1 MHYYFLQ
8 QNHRTECPRPVESRQ
23 MRRLLL
29 RREHRNT
36 KVQMAHSNAG
46 HFLSVCACAPGYL
59 EEEAVHTYTEMLKDI
74 DSGAIENVAAPKI
87 AIDHWGLPSDATL
100 RDVVLVVRAD
110 EADHRLL
117 NHHLSNRFDET
128 KAARAA
134 DSSVTPYDQLGDVGL
149 ESIVGPTVMMTEKR
163 KAAAQPK

>member
-1 MHYYFLQ
+1 
-8 QNHRTECPRPVESRQ
+8 
-23 MRRLLL
+23 
-29 RREHRNT
+29 
-36 KVQMAHSNAG
+36 
-46 HFLSVCACAPGYL
+46 
-59 EEEAVHTYTEMLKDI
+59 MLKDI

-87 AIDHWGLPSDATL
+87 AIDYWGLPSDATL

-128 KAARAA
+128 KAARAV
-134 DSSVTPYDQLGDVGL
+134 DSSVTPYDQLGSVDL
-149 ESIVGPTVMMTEKR
+149 ESIVGPTVMMTEQR

>member
-1 MHYYFLQ
+1 
-8 QNHRTECPRPVESRQ
+8 
-23 MRRLLL
+23 
-29 RREHRNT
+29 
-36 KVQMAHSNAG
+36 
-46 HFLSVCACAPGYL
+46 
-59 EEEAVHTYTEMLKDI
+59 MLKDI

-87 AIDHWGLPSDATL
+87 AIDYWGLPSDATL

-134 DSSVTPYDQLGDVGL
+134 DSSVTPYDQLGDVDL

>member
-1 MHYYFLQ
+1 M
-8 QNHRTECPRPVESRQ
+8 
-23 MRRLLL
+23 
-29 RREHRNT
+29 
-36 KVQMAHSNAG
+36 
-46 HFLSVCACAPGYL
+46 
-59 EEEAVHTYTEMLKDI
+59 HTYSEMLKDI

-87 AIDHWGLPSDATL
+87 AIDYWGLPADATL

-134 DSSVTPYDQLGDVGL
+134 DASVSPYEQLGDVDL
-149 ESIVGPTVMMTEKR
+149 ESIVGPTVSTAGTS
-163 KAAAQPK
+163 KAAAASK